1 MSSKR
6 KFVVLWP
13 DGGHDSFVVRDGA
26 VIEAVGDA
34 SDIMYE
40 READAIDILEA
51 MGGRVVQTGG
61 RDD

>member
-1 MSSKR
+1 VSSKQ
-6 KFVVLWP
+6 KFVVHWP
-13 DGGHDSFVVRDGA
+13 DGGHDSFVVRDGS

-40 READAIDILEA
+40 RVADAIDILESL
-51 MGGRVVQTGG
+51 GGRVVQTGG